1 MPTRYRVAAPSRAW
15 RPAPADGIRRTAR
28 RSDSREATA
37 VTTRSRPSFSEIL
50 GLTLKVFG
58 DLSGHSELVVRGS
71 LSDHN
76 LLGFYLQQ
84 GRLVATLAVGQ
95 EKQTERG
102 TPAFG
107 LSSGSYPIPTSSPT
121 RQPTSVLS

>member
-15 RPAPADGIRRTAR
+15 RPAPADGIRRTTR

-71 LSDHN
+71 LSDRN

-84 GRLVATLAVGQ
+84 GRLVATLAVG
-95 EKQTERG
+95 
-102 TPAFG
+102 
-107 LSSGSYPIPTSSPT
+107 
-121 RQPTSVLS
+121 